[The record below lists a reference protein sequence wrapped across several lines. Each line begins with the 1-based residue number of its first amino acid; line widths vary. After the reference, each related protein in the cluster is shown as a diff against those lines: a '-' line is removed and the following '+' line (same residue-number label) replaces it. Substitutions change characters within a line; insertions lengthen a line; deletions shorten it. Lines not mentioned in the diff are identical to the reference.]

1 MALIKGKQI
10 QDTSVSLGKLS
21 GAGTVTV
28 SGTITAPAASLIIST
43 APVAPTQAA
52 NKEYVD
58 SVATGLDIKQ
68 SVTAIY
74 RESTPA
80 AGGTPEIT
88 VQNQVNGLDIDD
100 QDMYTIITNGSP
112 INQLV
117 LDNALVNPGDRVLI
131 AIKRLGRQKVN
142 GIYVFDGNNLSRAE
156 DADNVTPNVGEV
168 SGGLFTFVE
177 QGDVYSDTGWVLS
190 SPNGAIANSGP
201 SGLWD
206 FTNNDSGNAQLEFTQ
221 FSAAGVAEAGVGLTR
236 TGTKFNVN
244 YDNSSIGING
254 DDELYIMDNGVTNA
268 MLVNDFT
275 TFTGNSGTGNVVL
288 GGTLNIH
295 GGANGIDTAMSGST
309 LTINLDLTELTTVQA
324 IDDEDFI
331 AISQR
336 TNTGGTGE
344 NQKITFADLKTQIGA
359 ASELQIGVESETP
372 ITFDL
377 DIDNLDFSSGPG
389 LTFTRNIDSS
399 GTLNVAETL
408 TITLTN
414 NNLNVQQSTNL
425 TVAALGNT
433 DITIPSAAEVF
444 SVTINGVALKKTT
457 NWVWPYNTQSTVVR
471 ITALPYAIETSDEI
485 EITYRVY

>member
-1 MALIKGKQI
+1 MF
-10 QDTSVSLGKLS
+10 
-21 GAGTVTV
+21 
-28 SGTITAPAASLIIST
+28 
-43 APVAPTQAA
+43 
-52 NKEYVD
+52 
-58 SVATGLDIKQ
+58 
-68 SVTAIY
+68 
-74 RESTPA
+74 
-80 AGGTPEIT
+80 
-88 VQNQVNGLDIDD
+88 
-100 QDMYTIITNGSP
+100 TIITNGSP
-112 INQLV
+112 ITQLI
-117 LDNALVNPGDRVLI
+117 LDNVIINDGDRVLI
-131 AIKRLGRQKVN
+131 AIKMAGRQKVN
-142 GIYVFDGNNLSRAE
+142 GIYVFSANQLNRAS

-177 QGDVYSDTGWVLS
+177 QGDVYADTGWVLS
-190 SPNGAIANSGP
+190 SPNGAIGNSGP
-201 SGLWD
+201 TGLWD
-206 FTNNDSGNAQLEFTQ
+206 FTNNALGNAQLEFTQ

-254 DDELYIMDNGVTNA
+254 DDALYIKADGVTNA
-268 MLVNDFT
+268 MLLNDFT

-309 LTINLDLTELTTVQA
+309 LTINLDLTELTTVQT

-336 TNTGGTGE
+336 THTGGTGE
-344 NQKITFADLKTQIGA
+344 NQKITFFDLKAQIGA
-359 ASELQIGVESETP
+359 ASELQIGVEGETP

-389 LTFTRNIDSS
+389 LTFARNTDSS

-408 TITLTN
+408 TIVLTN

-425 TVAALGNT
+425 TAGVGAST

-457 NWVWPYNTQSTVVR
+457 NWVWPYNAQSTVVR
-471 ITALPYAIETSDEI
+471 ITALPYVIETSDEI

>member
-28 SGTITAPAASLIIST
+28 SGTITTPAASLIIST

-58 SVATGLDIKQ
+58 SVATGLDIKK

-74 RESTPA
+74 RDITPA
-80 AGGTPEIT
+80 TVGTPAVNVLNTVDGIQVDDQAMYGIIT
-88 VQNQVNGLDIDD
+88 TGSPFTQLLLDNIQVNL
-100 QDMYTIITNGSP
+100 
-112 INQLV
+112 
-117 LDNALVNPGDRVLI
+117 GDRVLI
-131 AIKRLGRQKVN
+131 AIKLSGRREVN
-142 GIYVFDGNNLSRAE
+142 GIYVFDGSRLIRAE
-156 DADNVTPNVGEV
+156 DADNVSPNVGEV

-177 QGDVYSDTGWVLS
+177 QGDVYGDTGWVLS
-190 SPNGAIANSGP
+190 SPNGAIANSGVA
-201 SGLWD
+201 GLWD
-206 FTNNDSGNAQLEFTQ
+206 FTNNPSGTAQLEFTQ

-236 TGTKFNVN
+236 TGTYFNVN
-244 YDNSSIGING
+244 YDDSSIGIDG
-254 DDELYIMDNGVTNA
+254 ADALYIKADGVTNA
-268 MLVNDFT
+268 MLLNDFT

-288 GGTLNIH
+288 GATLNIH
-295 GGANGIDTAMSGST
+295 GGTNGIDTAMSGST
-309 LTINLDLTELTTVQA
+309 LTISLDLTELTTVQA

-336 TNTGGTGE
+336 IHTGGTGE

-359 ASELQIGVESETP
+359 ASELQIGVEGETP

-389 LTFTRNIDSS
+389 LTFARNVDSS

-408 TITLTN
+408 AIVLTN
-414 NNLNVQQSTNL
+414 KDLNVQQSTNL
-425 TVAALGNT
+425 TAASGANA

-444 SVTINGVALKKTT
+444 SVTLNGVALKKTT